1 MIFFKILAFL
11 VIPLASFLLY
21 SMTFLKSHRT
31 TILTVS
37 LLLIVAGAL
46 FLVRT
51 HRLGT
56 GIVAGAT
63 AYRSLATEA
72 PKTVAEEAAAGL
84 AELKA
89 GQQMTYC
96 NPTYYFCFRYPK
108 TFKIGY
114 LPQDG
119 NGETVLVHKDNGFQ
133 VHVEPFDEN
142 AVLTPE
148 RIKKDLPDMAV
159 DNPEYIDINGTV
171 ALKFEGKNGFGE
183 KTREV
188 WFVHLPAVYQLTAS
202 PEYDSLLTQ
211 IFKTWSWD

>member
-21 SMTFLKSHRT
+21 SMTFFKSPRT
-31 TILTVS
+31 TILAVS
-37 LLLIVAGAL
+37 LLLIAVGAV

-51 HRLGT
+51 HSVRT
-56 GIVAGAT
+56 GVDLGAT
-63 AYRSLATEA
+63 AYRGLATEPPETA
-72 PKTVAEEAAAGL
+72 AEEAAAGL
-84 AELKA
+84 AELQA
-89 GQQMTYC
+89 GEQMTYC

-142 AVLTPE
+142 VVMTPE
-148 RIKKDLPDMAV
+148 RIKKDLPDMTV

-171 ALKFEGKNGFGE
+171 ALKFEGKSGSGE

-188 WFVHLPAVYQLTAS
+188 WFVHLPAVYQITAS